1 METAAL
7 IQPNA
12 PAFPCATVASSM
24 QPYAMVSAGGK
35 SFAMAGLWE
44 NWKEPQS
51 GETVRTFT
59 IITGP
64 PNELVAPIHNRMPVI
79 LPSAHWR
86 AWLGEEPAPAE
97 ELQALLQPYPA
108 DLMRAYP
115 VDMRVGNVRNNDAAL
130 IEPVALAS

>member
-1 METAAL
+1 MRETRGRFKPLRHGGPVGELEGAAKRRDGADL
-7 IQPNA
+7 HDHHRDAEQ
-12 PAFPCATVASSM
+12 V
-24 QPYAMVSAGGK
+24 
-35 SFAMAGLWE
+35 
-44 NWKEPQS
+44 
-51 GETVRTFT
+51 
-59 IITGP
+59 
-64 PNELVAPIHNRMPVI
+64 VAPIHNRMPVI